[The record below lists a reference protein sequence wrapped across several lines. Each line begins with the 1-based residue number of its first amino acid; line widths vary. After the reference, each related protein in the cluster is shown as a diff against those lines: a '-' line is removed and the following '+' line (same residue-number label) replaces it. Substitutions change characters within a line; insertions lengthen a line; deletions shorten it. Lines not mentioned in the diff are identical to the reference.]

1 MNELFSFREE
11 LTEKEI
17 GQFVNELSEVSLDS
31 FTEAF
36 EMASRKIQ
44 DAMNAIGW
52 NDKAKMD
59 ELMDQVLTQQPAA
72 N

>member
-1 MNELFSFREE
+1 MYRNKKDDTALR
-11 LTEKEI
+11 
-17 GQFVNELSEVSLDS
+17 D
-31 FTEAF
+31 
-36 EMASRKIQ
+36 KIQ

>member
-1 MNELFSFREE
+1 MY
-11 LTEKEI
+11 
-17 GQFVNELSEVSLDS
+17 VSQQ
-31 FTEAF
+31 ER
-36 EMASRKIQ
+36 MIQ
-44 DAMNAIGW
+44 HSMNAIGW

>member
-1 MNELFSFREE
+1 MIHSQVMMNGKCMYRNKKDDTALR
-11 LTEKEI
+11 
-17 GQFVNELSEVSLDS
+17 D
-31 FTEAF
+31 
-36 EMASRKIQ
+36 KIQ

>member
-1 MNELFSFREE
+1 MMRLTGFLMWAGLKIYEIWCTINY
-11 LTEKEI
+11 TEKI
-17 GQFVNELSEVSLDS
+17 TFGFRL
-31 FTEAF
+31 
-36 EMASRKIQ
+36 RY
-44 DAMNAIGW
+44 AIGW